1 MSLEVTRTFDLLD
14 HMLREFPR
22 PDSICGKKNGS
33 WYCYS
38 TEEYHKK
45 SRFFALGLL
54 AMGLNREDKI
64 AIITNN
70 RPEWNIADMG
80 MAMAGI
86 VNISLYPNISEE
98 EYISTLLHAEVKY
111 LIAEDIKILR
121 RLKPVIE
128 KVSSIQGVFL
138 FEGSAENAK
147 EYTEIIESGEKQEA
161 ALGEQLEEIKASIKA
176 EDLATI
182 IYTSGTTGE
191 PKGVMLSHK
200 NLTSNFIIISGLHIV
215 DHNGRALSF
224 LPLCHAYERMM
235 NYHYQY
241 KGIGVYY
248 IGSLSQI
255 LSGLQEIKPHM
266 FNSVPR
272 LLEKVYQGF
281 ISKGKELKG
290 FKRLIYHRAISITR
304 HFEYNR
310 KYPLL
315 LRLKIRIY
323 DKLVYSK
330 WREALGG
337 NIVYAVTGGA
347 AIYPEIS
354 RLFGMAGILNLE
366 GYGLTET
373 SPVIAVNYPKKKIMK
388 IGTVGPALN
397 NLEVRIADD
406 GEILCRGDSVM
417 MGYYKSPEQ
426 TAEVIDEDGWF
437 HTGDIGTFEDG
448 IFLKITDRKK
458 EMFKL
463 SGGKYIAPQMLENK
477 LKSSDYIEQA
487 MVIGNNQKFPSAI
500 ISPDFNVLK
509 EWCAKHGL
517 TYNDN
522 SGLIA
527 LPQVVSLIQKEVN
540 HINKSLGA
548 HEVIKRFRLVSDE
561 WNTSTGE
568 LSPTLKLKRNMIVEK
583 YRDLINEIYA
593 G

>member
-1 MSLEVTRTFDLLD
+1 
-14 HMLREFPR
+14 MLSQFPR
-22 PDSICGKKNGS
+22 PDAICGKKDGK

-38 TEEYHKK
+38 TEEYCRK
-45 SRFFALGLL
+45 SRLFALGLL
-54 AMGLNREDKI
+54 AMGLTRGDKI
-64 AIITNN
+64 AVITNN

-86 VNISLYPNISEE
+86 INISLYPNISEE
-98 EYISTLLHAEVKY
+98 EYTSTLLHAEVKY
-111 LIAEDIKILR
+111 LIAEDIKIYR
-121 RLKPVIE
+121 KLKPVVD
-128 KVSSIQGVFL
+128 KVGAIRGVFL
-138 FEGSAENAK
+138 FEGNAEDVK
-147 EYTEIIESGEKQEA
+147 EYTEIIAAGERNED
-161 ALGEQLEEIKASIKA
+161 ALGEQLEKIKASIRVD
-176 EDLATI
+176 DLATI

-191 PKGVMLSHK
+191 PKGVMLSHR
-200 NLTSNFIIISGLHIV
+200 NLASNYIV
-215 DHNGRALSF
+215 IAGMHSVDNNCRALSF

-241 KGIGVYY
+241 KGLGVYY

-255 LSGLQEIKPHM
+255 LSGLQEIRPHM

-272 LLEKVYQGF
+272 LLEKVYHGF

-290 FKRLIYHRAISITR
+290 LSKLIYHRAISITR

-315 LRLKIRIY
+315 LGLKIKLY
-323 DKLVYSK
+323 DRLVYSK

-337 NIVYAVTGGA
+337 NIIYAISGGA

-373 SPVIAVNYPKKKIMK
+373 SPVIAVNHPGEKIMK
-388 IGTVGPALN
+388 IGTVGPILN
-397 NLEVRIADD
+397 GIEAKIADD
-406 GEILCRGDSVM
+406 GEILCRGGNVM

-426 TAEVIDEDGWF
+426 TAEVIDDEGWF

-477 LKSSDYIEQA
+477 LKSSDYVEQA

-509 EWCAKHGL
+509 AWCTKQGL
-517 TYNDN
+517 TYDDN

-527 LPQVVSLIQKEVN
+527 LPQVVSLFQKEVN
-540 HINKSLGA
+540 HINKSLGT

-568 LSPTLKLKRNMIVEK
+568 LSPTLKLKRNRISEK
-583 YRDLINEIYA
+583 YSGLINEIYT